1 MIEEAVILNYKS
13 AKEVNITCRKLNI
26 FIGSPNTG
34 KSNILEALGLFT
46 LFNNDCKIQELA
58 RFQTMHNLFYDNN
71 IENPILIRTNTNRI
85 KIQFRENFE
94 VNVESRTASAV
105 KSYDLFYDATGKLLN
120 SNPHYT
126 STVNLYKFS
135 PATTFPNKNGQH
147 LRPPHGD
154 NLVLML
160 MKNRQLRQEAAQVF
174 RYFGYKLAINPL
186 DSSILVQKED
196 EGVVI
201 SLPYT
206 MASYMLQRFVFHLA
220 ALDTNEDSVIIFDEP
235 ESYASTEF
243 TRGIMQRMAQDES
256 NQFFVSSHNPSFL
269 MSAIKNFPVED
280 LKIYY
285 ALYENYQTL
294 VEPLIEED
302 YRDIMK
308 GDMNIIEKLGKKLK
322 KRRAQ

>member
-13 AKEVNITCRKLNI
+13 AKEVKLTCRKLNI
-26 FIGSPNTG
+26 FIGNPNTG

-94 VNVESRTASAV
+94 VNVESRTATAV

-120 SNPHYT
+120 SNPHYS
-126 STVNLYKFS
+126 STVNLYRFRPES
-135 PATTFPNKNGQH
+135 TFANKNTQH
-147 LRPPHGD
+147 LRPPYGD

-160 MKNRQLRQEAAQVF
+160 MKNRELRKEAAQVF
-174 RYFGYKLAINPL
+174 KSFGYKLAINPL

-196 EGVVI
+196 EGAVI

-206 MASYMLQRFVFHLA
+206 MSSHMLQRYVFHLA
-220 ALDTNEDSVIIFDEP
+220 AIDTNEDSVLILRDDRFCKRD
-235 ESYASTEF
+235 Y
-243 TRGIMQRMAQDES
+243 G
-256 NQFFVSSHNPSFL
+256 
-269 MSAIKNFPVED
+269 
-280 LKIYY
+280 
-285 ALYENYQTL
+285 ALC
-294 VEPLIEED
+294 
-302 YRDIMK
+302 K
-308 GDMNIIEKLGKKLK
+308 G
-322 KRRAQ
+322 